1 MLRPF
6 KNSTKWNLFLSLDY
20 WLGHLLLHHLQT
32 CSGKFKIIKIFFSL
46 GLKASRIL
54 HLTAPFLPDGVF
66 DFKNRASSYL
76 DTTIF
81 TITEQ
86 ILIAA
91 LQLHADL
98 SVYFRNGHN
107 RWILYPEGSVYSS
120 GLSLRECSF
129 WLGSKKV
136 RFYGGRL
143 RSEFKGI
150 EQWLN

>member
-54 HLTAPFLPDGVF
+54 HLTAPFLPDGVL

-86 ILIAA
+86 ILMRW
-91 LQLHADL
+91 
-98 SVYFRNGHN
+98 SVENYGLWEYRPWKWYNMS
-107 RWILYPEGSVYSS
+107 GSVPVVLFLVFQKYK
-120 GLSLRECSF
+120 CYC
-129 WLGSKKV
+129 KKQIDHN
-136 RFYGGRL
+136 FPWSTL
-143 RSEFKGI
+143 
-150 EQWLN
+150 L

>member
-86 ILIAA
+86 ILMRWSVENYGLWEYIPWKWCNFKNF
-91 LQLHADL
+91 LWL
-98 SVYFRNGHN
+98 SCFVKKLCCEWTVEICYVIVKNKNNNANGGKHSY
-107 RWILYPEGSVYSS
+107 IL
-120 GLSLRECSF
+120 
-129 WLGSKKV
+129 
-136 RFYGGRL
+136 
-143 RSEFKGI
+143 
-150 EQWLN
+150 

>member
-1 MLRPF
+1 MCCITVVLS
-6 KNSTKWNLFLSLDY
+6 KSVNNSYRKINLLVQRLFLSILY
-20 WLGHLLLHHLQT
+20 S
-32 CSGKFKIIKIFFSL
+32 CMYSGKLTFSTPSTHKKSHVKCWREKKISGKCILQEKIH
-46 GLKASRIL
+46 GKWM
-54 HLTAPFLPDGVF
+54 GW
-66 DFKNRASSYL
+66 KNAY
-76 DTTIF
+76 T
-81 TITEQ
+81 
-86 ILIAA
+86 

-107 RWILYPEGSVYSS
+107 RWILYPEGSIYSS